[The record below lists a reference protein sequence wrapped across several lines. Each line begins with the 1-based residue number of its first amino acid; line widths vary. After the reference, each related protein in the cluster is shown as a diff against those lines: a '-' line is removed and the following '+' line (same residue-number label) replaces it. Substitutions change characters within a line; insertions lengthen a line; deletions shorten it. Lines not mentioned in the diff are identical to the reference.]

1 MWIQREIEPTLK
13 ALAAER
19 PALLL
24 CGPRQSGKSSLL
36 RHAFPD
42 TGYVSLDL
50 PRDAEQADLAGDE
63 FLRRHPAPLVIDELQ
78 YAPGLLRYLKHA
90 IDSDRDRSGR
100 YLLTGSQK
108 FALMQG
114 VTESLAGRIAVVD
127 LHSLSLSELSTV
139 LGPMNGAES
148 ILEAIWAG
156 GYPEVH
162 ARSLDPSRFYGD
174 YVATYLERDV
184 RQALNVRSLRDFDR
198 FLRICA
204 TRTGQLLN
212 MNSLASDTGAS
223 PHTIRA
229 WLSVLE
235 ASNVIALVSPFYR
248 NLGKR
253 LVKAPKLYFLDTG
266 LACHLAG
273 FGSAGALRSSSLL
286 GAFFE
291 TLVYG
296 QIARA
301 FANRG
306 VAASAWF
313 WRDHHGNEVDFV
325 VPVGERVHLIECK
338 WTRSASVPRGLQNVA
353 ATFGD
358 GNVLSR
364 TIVTADATAH
374 VTRDDMQVRGA
385 VDFSWLLETA
395 PEARPHR

>member
-13 ALAAER
+13 LLASQR

-36 RHAFPD
+36 RHAFPG

-90 IDSDRDRSGR
+90 IDEDRDLSGR

-114 VTESLAGRIAVVD
+114 VTESLAGRIAIVD
-127 LHSLSLSELSTV
+127 LHSLSLSELSTARGPIAGPEAV
-139 LGPMNGAES
+139 LD
-148 ILEAIWAG
+148 AIWTG
-156 GYPEVH
+156 GYPEIH
-162 ARSLDPSRFYGD
+162 ARGLEPSRFYGD

-198 FLRICA
+198 FLRLCA

-212 MNSLASDTGAS
+212 MNSLASDIGAS

-235 ASNVIALVSPFYR
+235 ASNVIALVAPFYR

-253 LVKAPKLYFLDTG
+253 LVKTPKLYFLDTG

-273 FGSAGALRSSSLL
+273 FNSPRDVGSSSLL

-291 TLVYG
+291 TLVFG

-301 FANRG
+301 RANRG
-306 VAASAWF
+306 LAPAVWF

-325 VPVGERVHLIECK
+325 VPVGERVHLLECK
-338 WTRSASVPRGLQNVA
+338 WAHQGSLPRGLENVS
-353 ATFGD
+353 ATFGEA
-358 GNVLSR
+358 NVLTRS
-364 TIVTADATAH
+364 IICADAIAVT
-374 VTRDDMQVRGA
+374 TRDGVQSRGP
-385 VDFSWLLETA
+385 VDFSWLTVA
-395 PEARPHR
+395 N

>member
-1 MWIQREIEPTLK
+1 MWIPREIEPALK
-13 ALAAER
+13 RLASQR

-24 CGPRQSGKSSLL
+24 CGPRQTGKSSLL
-36 RHAFPD
+36 RRAFPD

-90 IDSDRDRSGR
+90 IDHERDRNGR

-114 VTESLAGRIAVVD
+114 VTESLAGRIAILD
-127 LHSLSLSELSTV
+127 LHSLSLSEIAAAR
-139 LGPMNGAES
+139 GPIAGPEA
-148 ILEAIWAG
+148 ILETIWTG

-162 ARSLDPSRFYGD
+162 ARDLEPSRFYGD

-235 ASNVIALVSPFYR
+235 ASNVIALVAPFYR

-273 FGSAGALRSSSLL
+273 FPSARDLGTSALL

-291 TLVYG
+291 TLVFG

-301 FANRG
+301 WANRG
-306 VAASAWF
+306 LPAPIWF

-338 WTRSASVPRGLQNVA
+338 WSRAGSLPKGLANVSTA
-353 ATFGD
+353 LGEE
-358 GNVLSR
+358 NVLAR
-364 TIVTADATAH
+364 TVVCADAWAGS
-374 VTRDDMQVRGA
+374 TRDGIQARDP
-385 VDFSWLLETA
+385 VDFSWLVSSA
-395 PEARPHR
+395 S